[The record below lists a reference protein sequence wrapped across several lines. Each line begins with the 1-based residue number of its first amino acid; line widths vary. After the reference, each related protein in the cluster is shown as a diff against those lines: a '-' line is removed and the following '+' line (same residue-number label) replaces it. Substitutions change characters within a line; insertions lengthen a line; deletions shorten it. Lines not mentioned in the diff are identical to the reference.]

1 MHGSLSKWGERVKKK
16 GMTKMQLAE
25 PAPIICY
32 RPSQGVKFQT
42 SYVARAPTRCSCL
55 IPGGNGGVAR
65 LNVFTRG
72 PRMFVLRASASRAK
86 RTSDA
91 EAIFVCSE

>member
-1 MHGSLSKWGERVKKK
+1 MSDL
-16 GMTKMQLAE
+16 
-25 PAPIICY
+25 
-32 RPSQGVKFQT
+32 
-42 SYVARAPTRCSCL
+42 
-55 IPGGNGGVAR
+55 PGGIGGVAR

-91 EAIFVCSE
+91 EAIFVCSEALKASPAFGQ